1 MKSNLLQVLDLSKPN
16 ALSQGALPAADVEAG
31 TIESKYASVYEERN
45 NPFID
50 WKEREKASRKRQL
63 NMADRIMFE
72 FGQFISSSQ

>member
-1 MKSNLLQVLDLSKPN
+1 M
-16 ALSQGALPAADVEAG
+16 ETG

-63 NMADRIMFE
+63 NVADRIMFE